1 MRKTGALFKKRRITQ
16 SDRRM
21 FLFIAEE
28 FECSS
33 SSYTRDFT
41 ELRKIGLLEEN
52 VGQVSGKHN
61 KYQESFI

>member
-1 MRKTGALFKKRRITQ
+1 
-16 SDRRM
+16 M

-41 ELRKIGLLEEN
+41 ELRKTGSLEEN